1 MYMYMY
7 MYMYICM
14 YMIMIIYDS
23 GIANIDYCRRK
34 YSRPMQDTIY
44 KYLPPPLIIDAG
56 YATNDSDIYDSDP
69 VYVISFVHCGHAEWL
84 NVPGL
89 LVNVHLDSFNPE
101 EHHFTANS

>member
-1 MYMYMY
+1 
-7 MYMYICM
+7 M

-23 GIANIDYCRRK
+23 GIAGTDNCKHK
-34 YSRPMQDTIY
+34 YSRPIQDNIQIFA
-44 KYLPPPLIIDAG
+44 PPLIIDAG
-56 YATNDSDIYDSDP
+56 YATNNSDIYDSDT
-69 VYVISFVHCGHAEWL
+69 VYVISFAHCGHADWL